1 MKIKIYLALLPIL
14 FFSLTVISAQEKSG
28 SLNGRVQSEKK
39 EPVGRINVYLEGTTI
54 VTVTDDNGD
63 FVIEKVPAGEYTLVA
78 SGVGFKALKKNVSVV
93 AGQATTL
100 SLELDISVS
109 LLSEVVV
116 TDEKLR
122 TYYEKYS
129 TAGTRLPLTLLE
141 TPQTIQVISN
151 QVLKDQQTQNLNDV
165 TRNMTGVINN
175 NMYSSYTMR
184 GFTNSYYNQFLTFD
198 GFVGNPYQWTQMVQ
212 LYNVD
217 RVEMIAGPASAL
229 YSTGSPGG
237 VINMMTKR
245 PLAENRYSFNVV
257 TGSWNLIDVSADLTG
272 PLSKDKKLLYRLN
285 FGYNNANSFR
295 PSQFN
300 SNIVVAPSLTYN
312 FSDKTNINI
321 DYVYAGNDTRY
332 GQDHGGLLL
341 MNKDSTYNW
350 KGVNNT
356 FLFNS
361 PKDHQNIV
369 NNNLT
374 LRLNHKFSETIQ
386 FTYLSRA
393 IWSHQNGGEHYG
405 DYYADNYFTTVPD
418 SMHRAYDTWDVKP
431 YNFQNSAFVRIALG
445 KNKIR
450 QTLLVGGDYQVYGES
465 YNRYVNGKASTIS
478 FTNPDYTNDNFNY
491 PITSDTYVW
500 DVKEETRQIGIYLQ
514 DMISINNKINVL
526 LAGRYEDFYF
536 SRKPNSADANVTRDT
551 SVAHVFLPRFG
562 LVYNLTKSHT
572 LYGSYCESFQP
583 QYDNSRST
591 GGPYPPQTGRQYETG
606 YKGLFFDGKL
616 MSSLALYSIEYVN
629 ILKTDPKDPSGVRQI
644 VVPGLTSKGVEFTV
658 QGNIKQFSV
667 IAGYAYNHVEFSG
680 NSPLGPKGGRY
691 DNAPNVVANLWL
703 KYSLPEH
710 TILKGLNLAVGG
722 KYVGDRVGWATNQH
736 FHMPSYSVLDASIN
750 YSIDRF
756 LFQLNGFNVLNE
768 KYVLGYYASD
778 LMVQVGTPVNWK
790 LGIRYTIK

>member
-1 MKIKIYLALLPIL
+1 MKKSIIIFVILSCFFNSALAQKKNGSIKGHI
-14 FFSLTVISAQEKSG
+14 
-28 SLNGRVQSEKK
+28 QSEKR
-39 EPVGRINVYLEGTTI
+39 EALPGINVTLQGTT
-54 VTVTDDNGD
+54 VGSTADEKAN
-63 FVIEKVPAGEYTLVA
+63 FVIQDVPEGEYILVA
-78 SGVGFKALKKNVSVV
+78 TGIGFAAQTQNIKVKA
-93 AGQATTL
+93 GAT
-100 SLELDISVS
+100 LELALELNTTTN
-109 LLSEVVV
+109 LLKEVVV
-116 TDEKLR
+116 EEQRDKP
-122 TYYEKYS
+122 YYEPVS
-129 TAGTRLPLTLLE
+129 TAGTRLPLSILE

-212 LYNVD
+212 LYNID

-272 PLSKDKKLLYRLN
+272 PLSSNKKLLYRLN
-285 FGYNNANSFR
+285 IGYNNANSFR

-300 SNIVVAPSLTYN
+300 SNTVIAPSLTYH
-312 FSDKTNINI
+312 FSDKSNISI

-350 KGVNNT
+350 KGVNST

-361 PKDHQNIV
+361 PKDHQRII

-374 LRLNHKFSETIQ
+374 LRLNHKFSETVQ
-386 FTYLSRA
+386 FTYLSRT

-405 DYYADNYFTTVPD
+405 DYYTDNYFTALPD

-431 YNFQNSAFVRIALG
+431 YNFQNSAFVRVALG

-450 QTLLVGGDYQVYGES
+450 QTLLVGADYQVYGES
-465 YNRYVNGKASTIS
+465 YNRYVNGAASTIS
-478 FTNPDYTNDNFNY
+478 FSNPDYSNDNFNY
-491 PITSDTYVW
+491 PITPSTYVW
-500 DVKEETRQIGIYLQ
+500 DVKEETRQVGIYLQ
-514 DMISINNKINVL
+514 DLISINNKIKVL

-536 SRKPNSADANVTRDT
+536 SRKPNSTDTNVARDT
-551 SVAHVFLPRFG
+551 SAAHVFLPRFG
-562 LVYNLTKSHT
+562 LVYSLTKSQT
-572 LYGSYCESFQP
+572 IYGSYCESFQP
-583 QYDNSRST
+583 QYDNSRGT
-591 GGPYPPQTGRQYETG
+591 GGPYPPQTGKQFEVG

-616 MSSLALYSIEYVN
+616 MSSFALYDIEYVN
-629 ILKTDPKDPSGVRQI
+629 ILKTDPKDPTGVRQI
-644 VVPGLTSKGVEFTV
+644 VVPGLTSRGAEFTL
-658 QGNIKQFSV
+658 QGNVNQFSI
-667 IAGYAYNHVEFSG
+667 IAGYALNHVEFSG
-680 NSPLGPKGGRY
+680 DSPLGPKGGRY
-691 DNAPNVVANLWL
+691 DNAPNTVANLWL

-710 TILKGLNLAVGG
+710 SALKGLTLSVGG

-736 FHMPSYSVLDASIN
+736 FHMPAYSVLDASIN
-750 YSIDRF
+750 YNLNRF
-756 LFQLNGFNVLNE
+756 QLQLNGFNLLNE

-790 LGIRYTIK
+790 LGIRYTINK